1 MEDFMMKGPSSLG
14 PWFLKHGD
22 INRVTN
28 FLGTLRP
35 ADYDGVKKLGRY
47 LDSEHGN
54 AV

>member
-1 MEDFMMKGPSSLG
+1 MIESDKGPSSPG
-14 PWFLKHGD
+14 PLVFKKNGD

-28 FLGTLRP
+28 FLGTLRL

-47 LDSEHGN
+47 VDSEHGT